1 MIDHLGLAVS
11 DIDTAKAFYDAA
23 LAPLGITAMH
33 VLDASEWGGA
43 GKHVGYGR
51 DGEDAFWIGD
61 TRAATTGAHVAFTA
75 VDEAQVQA
83 FHAAALAFA
92 ERVRERA
99 TVIVPF
105 PPDSNLVCVAFNPA
119 GNRDIAGA
127 NAFARRLHDELRVA
141 P

>member
-83 FHAAALAFA
+83 FHAAALAAGGRDNGAPGPRPEYHPGYYGAF
-92 ERVRERA
+92 VLD
-99 TVIVPF
+99 
-105 PPDSNLVCVAFNPA
+105 PD
-119 GNRDIAGA
+119 GNNIEAVFHGA
-127 NAFARRLHDELRVA
+127 NPNGTAEVVA
-141 P
+141 

>member
-83 FHAAALAFA
+83 FHAAALAAGGRDNGAPGPRPEYHPGYYGAF
-92 ERVRERA
+92 VLD
-99 TVIVPF
+99 
-105 PPDSNLVCVAFNPA
+105 PD
-119 GNRDIAGA
+119 GNNIEAVFHGA
-127 NAFARRLHDELRVA
+127 NPDGTAEVVA
-141 P
+141 